1 MLKHF
6 DLVAIGTGAAGS
18 TVAMKCRKAWWNVA
32 VVDSLPFGGTCAL
45 RGCDPKKVLIDA
57 AEALDWVQ
65 RLDGKG
71 IRDQVRVEY
80 PTAASDM
87 LYMV

>member
-1 MLKHF
+1 MSKHF

-18 TVAMKCRKAWWNVA
+18 TVAMKCRKAGWNVA
-32 VVDSLPFGGTCAL
+32 VVDSLPCAL